1 MAGKD
6 LLKRMLELRKRNWTY
21 KQIADE
27 LDVSP
32 SLVGKMLKK
41 VRDNPELSL
50 EFIKLTDFE
59 TGQTVLSFTP
69 EDFEKYRSSSTLYY
83 LGLRVF
89 DIRDGLIHSTDFQR
103 KNCGGSLQRSIP
115 DWYGEVIKLYGT
127 DWSRNILT
135 KLKVPS
141 TKPWKLNFNQNTFTT
156 CLIIKDALI
165 IEKDE
170 EWYTHNM
177 MNKRNQWQNISTMFH
192 NIAKM
197 HVEKLSRAREN
208 IKNSPSS
215 WHWFEDEKLVAKTE
229 NILVATNNYNAAET
243 DHISKIEFL
252 LPLIDGTFQLG
263 NLVTLVDAIDEGWD
277 ISNFEIKRAPRRDFF
292 AWQKCFKES
301 ISLKQ
306 WDEMNSLG
314 ITDFDYY
321 KEILEWIRT
330 NWQTVQSI
338 RLAEV
343 GEEYAEG
350 TWQECSKTP
359 ELLDEVISR
368 LQAKGW
374 TPLMI
379 NSINHLGNQLSIPD
393 VDLIKEIGTEMIK
406 IATASIDYCNNNSLM
421 IDNDNYEWFRSNKW
435 KIPKLSKGFSSY
447 VEKEIYDII
456 KKEKSN
462 FLYLDNIR
470 EYYDNS
476 PKPKRVLHFKYIVR
490 HVLNREPF
498 EEICSTTR
506 INGRDLLVIKP
517 VNHEI
522 LHMLYNSGVGLEE
535 LEQLDVTKAS
545 EVHRYFSDNN
555 IEFTKDIAGWA
566 IKKDWDIPKL
576 GDFNSYK
583 ELRLY
588 QRLLEF
594 DIPAVRLDKM
604 LVEFNQ
610 FEDPGAHI
618 NSEPDLHQLLSSV
631 PFNKI
636 CKSSDDG
643 GMIFFEPTSGKK
655 FSPIIQ
661 ERIVIKEVVVKEEII
676 VHAERFVE
684 EIPDP
689 LIDLSPYELI
699 RGYDY
704 DYARRVV
711 QSINRG
717 DLLESINSVWRLLR
731 IETETYLGNSNSKQE
746 NFNVKLVDQLA
757 QELKLDDREHKKLH
771 QLRRARNDFDKGK
784 SESPV
789 KPTKTLVKAGL
800 DIIERLIS
808 KK

>member
-6 LLKRMLELRKRNWTY
+6 LLKRMIELRKRNWTY

-27 LDVSP
+27 LEVSP
-32 SLVGKMLKK
+32 SLVGKMLKE

-89 DIRDGLIHSTDFQR
+89 DIRDGLIHSTDFETR
-103 KNCGGSLQRSIP
+103 VCGGSVNLRIP
-115 DWYGEVIKLYGT
+115 DWYGEIIKLYGT

-135 KLKVPS
+135 KLKVPRI
-141 TKPWKLNFNQNTFTT
+141 TPWKNNFNSNTIIN
-156 CLIIKDALI
+156 CQIIKDALI
-165 IEKDE
+165 TEKDE
-170 EWYTHNM
+170 KWYTDSINHNSWI
-177 MNKRNQWQNISTMFH
+177 KISDMFH
-192 NIAKM
+192 HIAKM
-197 HVEKLSRAREN
+197 NVERLSSTRES
-208 IKNSPSS
+208 IKHSPSNH
-215 WHWFEDEKLVAKTE
+215 HWFENENLVASTE
-229 NILVATNNYNAAET
+229 NILDAIRNYNAVET
-243 DHISKIEFL
+243 DHISKIEYL

-263 NLVTLVDAIDEGWD
+263 NLATLVDAMNEGWN
-277 ISNFEIKRAPRRDFF
+277 ISDFGGRDRRNFFS
-292 AWQKCFKES
+292 WQKCFKES

-306 WDEMNSLG
+306 WDEMNSFG

-321 KEILEWIRT
+321 KEILEWIST

-359 ELLDEVISR
+359 ELLDEVIIR

-406 IATASIDYCNNNSLM
+406 IATASIDYCKTYSLV
-421 IDNDNYEWFRSNKW
+421 IDSGNYEWFRSNKW

-447 VEKEIYDII
+447 AEKEIYDII

-462 FLYLDNIR
+462 FLYLNNIR

-476 PKPKRVLHFKYIVR
+476 PKPRRDLRFKYIVQN
-490 HVLNREPF
+490 VLNRGPF
-498 EEICSTTR
+498 EEICSTTK
-506 INGRDLLVIKP
+506 ISGRDLIVIKP

-522 LHMLYNSGVGLEE
+522 LHLLHNSGVGLEE
-535 LEQLDVTKAS
+535 LQQLDVTKAS
-545 EVHRYFSDNN
+545 EVHSYFSDND
-555 IEFTKDIAGWA
+555 IEFTSEVISWA
-566 IKKDWDIPKL
+566 ISKEWDIPKL
-576 GDFNSYK
+576 GVFNSYK

-588 QRLLEF
+588 ERLQEF
-594 DIPAVRLDKM
+594 EIPAVRLDKM

-610 FEDPGAHI
+610 FQEPGALV
-618 NSEPDLHQLLSSV
+618 NSELDMHQLLSAE

-643 GMIFFEPTSGKK
+643 GMIFFNTTQAKNFK
-655 FSPIIQ
+655 PIIQ
-661 ERIVIKEVVVKEEII
+661 EKIVIKEVVVKEEVI
-676 VHAERFVE
+676 VQADSFVE
-684 EIPDP
+684 EITDP
-689 LIDLSPYELI
+689 LVDLSPYEKI
-699 RGYDY
+699 RSYDY
-704 DYARRVV
+704 DYAKRVV
-711 QSINRG
+711 QHINSG

-731 IETETYLGNSNSKQE
+731 IEADNYLGDTNSKQE

-757 QELKLDDREHKKLH
+757 QQLNLDERTLKKLH

-784 SESPV
+784 SESPI
-789 KPTKTLVKAGL
+789 KPTKALIIAGL
-800 DIIERLIS
+800 EIIENLIS